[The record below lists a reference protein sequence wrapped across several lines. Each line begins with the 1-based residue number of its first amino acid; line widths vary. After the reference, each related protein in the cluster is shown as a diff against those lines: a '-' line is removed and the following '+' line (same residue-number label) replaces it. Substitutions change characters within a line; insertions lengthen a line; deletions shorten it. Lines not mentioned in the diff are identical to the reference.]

1 MLRKDDGKKAS
12 WTLTWKPWSP
22 SNAPAP
28 QGDEESVSKQ
38 E

>member
-12 WTLTWKPWSP
+12 WTLTWKPWP
-22 SNAPAP
+22 PTNAPAP

-38 E
+38 D